1 MRILVFAPIA
11 LFLVSSTLVAAAS
24 KAGED
29 PLPEGVAAAFGG
41 IVSVR
46 VHEVVKIPVF
56 RNGRFLREP
65 VEGLGAG
72 SGVVVSAD
80 GFILTNAH
88 VVAGSTDVTIGTT
101 DGRQIGARV
110 VSVDEASDLALLR
123 AAAGG
128 LHPIAFGEDG
138 LPRPGTALFVL
149 GNRADLGPEVGWAR
163 MGAHERVR
171 VGARPLEFWAE
182 VLAPVGPGD
191 SGGAVVDAGGRLVG
205 VPSLLITYSG
215 EAERTDPLSSG
226 LFIPARHARRAM
238 NRMMEGPQAAWPW
251 IGLLL
256 DDPLIIQ
263 SQGRV
268 WDPARGAVVRRVFPG
283 SPASEAGVLQGDRVV
298 AIAARS
304 PRDNFEA
311 LDAVLDLKAGRE
323 TTLTVERDGRRIE
336 LKIVPAP
343 RPADPR
349 PDPIDDFALHTGLQ
363 LAKSEG
369 KEGHGNLALAG
380 ISSRTRRD
388 LPEYEAVLFDER
400 PALVSILPGQNALA
414 GLTRRLS
421 ILSSGDLGSIIER
434 CFVEEQFVALAHW
447 DIGGRKTL
455 DRAHVHRKVYPVV
468 L

>member
-1 MRILVFAPIA
+1 MRILVSASVTFAVASILTVVP
-11 LFLVSSTLVAAAS
+11 LQAAA
-24 KAGED
+24 EPVPD
-29 PLPEGVAAAFGG
+29 GVTAAFAG

-46 VHEVVKIPVF
+46 VHEVVRAPVF

-80 GFILTNAH
+80 GLVLTNAH
-88 VVAGSTDVTIGTT
+88 VVAGSTEVTIGTT
-101 DGRQIGARV
+101 DGREVAAQV

-123 AAAGG
+123 AATGG
-128 LHPIAFGEDG
+128 FHPIAIDIDA
-138 LPRPGTALFVL
+138 LPASGTPLFVL
-149 GNRADLGPEVGWAR
+149 GNRADRGPQLGWAK

-191 SGGAVVDAGGRLVG
+191 SGGALVDTAGHLVG

-215 EAERTDPLSSG
+215 EAERSDPRSSG
-226 LFIPARHARRAM
+226 LFIPVRHARRSM
-238 NRMMEGPQAAWPW
+238 KRMLQGTRAVWPW

-256 DDPLIIQ
+256 EDPLIAQ
-263 SQGRV
+263 TQGGV

-283 SPASEAGVLQGDRVV
+283 SPAGEAGAQPGDRIV
-298 AIAARS
+298 AIGAR
-304 PRDNFEA
+304 PTRDNLEA
-311 LDAVLDLKAGRE
+311 LDAVLDLEAGRE
-323 TTLTVERDGRRIE
+323 TILTVERAGRSLE
-336 LKIVPAP
+336 LAIVPAP

-349 PDPIDDFALHTGLQ
+349 PDPIDDFALHTGFRLRP
-363 LAKSEG
+363 KETGREG
-369 KEGHGNLALAG
+369 RGTLALASM
-380 ISSRTRRD
+380 SSRTRRD
-388 LPEYEAVLFDER
+388 LPEFEAVLFDES

-414 GLTRRLS
+414 GLTRRLA
-421 ILSSGDLGSIIER
+421 ILSAGDLDAVIGR

-447 DIGGRKTL
+447 EFDGRKTL

>member
-1 MRILVFAPIA
+1 MRILVSASVAFVASILTAVP
-11 LFLVSSTLVAAAS
+11 FLAAA
-24 KAGED
+24 EPVPD
-29 PLPEGVAAAFGG
+29 GVTAAFGG

-46 VHEVVKIPVF
+46 VHEVVKAPVF

-80 GFILTNAH
+80 GLVLTNAH
-88 VVAGSTDVTIGTT
+88 VVAGSTEVTIGTT
-101 DGRQIGARV
+101 DGREVAAQV

-123 AAAGG
+123 AATGG
-128 LHPIAFGEDG
+128 FHPITLDADA
-138 LPRPGTALFVL
+138 LPVSGTPLF
-149 GNRADLGPEVGWAR
+149 
-163 MGAHERVR
+163 VR

-191 SGGAVVDAGGRLVG
+191 SGGALVDTAGHLVG

-215 EAERTDPLSSG
+215 EAERSDPRSSG
-226 LFIPARHARRAM
+226 LFIPARHARRSM
-238 NRMMEGPQAAWPW
+238 KRMLQGTRAVWPW

-256 DDPLIIQ
+256 EDPLIAQ
-263 SQGRV
+263 TQGGV

-283 SPASEAGVLQGDRVV
+283 SPAGEAGARPGDRIV
-298 AIAARS
+298 AIGAR
-304 PRDNFEA
+304 PTRDNFEA
-311 LDAVLDLKAGRE
+311 LDAVLDLEAGRE
-323 TTLTVERDGRRIE
+323 TTLTVERAGRS
-336 LKIVPAP
+336 LKLAIVPAP

-349 PDPIDDFALHTGLQ
+349 PDPINDFALHTGFRLRP
-363 LAKSEG
+363 
-369 KEGHGNLALAG
+369 KETGRDGRGTLALASM
-380 ISSRTRRD
+380 SSRTRRD
-388 LPEYEAVLFDER
+388 LPEFEAVLFDER

-414 GLTRRLS
+414 GLTRRLT
-421 ILSSGDLGSIIER
+421 ILSADDLDAMIGR

-447 DIGGRKTL
+447 EFAGRKTL